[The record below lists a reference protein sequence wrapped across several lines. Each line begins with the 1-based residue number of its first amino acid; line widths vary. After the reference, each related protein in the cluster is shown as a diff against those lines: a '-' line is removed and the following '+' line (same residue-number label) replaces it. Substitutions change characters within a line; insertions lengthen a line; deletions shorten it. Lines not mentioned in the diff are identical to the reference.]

1 MKYSWKDLT
10 SSYTKKKRQ
19 MSSLWARIFS
29 RPVSFV
35 ITYVLIN
42 LGMQANTVSVLS
54 ILCALT
60 SCVFISIDSVVLR
73 IIGVVLFALWH
84 VLDCV
89 DGNIARVKKES
100 SVRGE
105 YIDAISG
112 YSASSFIYF
121 AIGMAAFHT
130 SHLLQDAYLW
140 IVIGAVAS
148 MAEVFSRLVH
158 NRFTVAM
165 YREQYEMSG
174 TLPDIKQDDPSGKR
188 GIMFIGSRIR
198 KALGFSSLFIPF
210 LILSLILGCFDYLV
224 LFYAV
229 YNLCWMLLVLT
240 VYTYKATKP
249 ASEGNS

>member
-1 MKYSWKDLT
+1 MKYSWNDLT

-35 ITYVLIN
+35 ITYFLIN
-42 LGMQANTVSVLS
+42 LGMEANTVSILS

-60 SCVFISIDSVVLR
+60 SCVFISINSTVFR
-73 IIGVVLFALWH
+73 IIGVALFALWH

-105 YIDAISG
+105 YVDAVSG
-112 YSASSFIYF
+112 YTASSFVYF
-121 AIGMAAFHT
+121 AIGIAAFNT
-130 SHLLQDAYLW
+130 SHLLNNAYLW
-140 IVIGAVAS
+140 IIVGGVAS
-148 MAEVFSRLVH
+148 LAEVFSRLVH
-158 NRFTVAM
+158 NRYTVAM
-165 YREQYEMSG
+165 YREQYEMHG

-210 LILSLILGCFDYLV
+210 LIVSLIFNCFDYLV
-224 LFYAV
+224 LFYSA
-229 YNLCWMLLVLT
+229 YNLCWMFLVLI

-249 ASEGNS
+249 AK